1 MAEETPEQ
9 VAASVAAADASKAAD
24 ARMAEMVQGA
34 VKSSLEQLVKEG
46 QAKAMETREAAEAAK
61 AGERVVTPFDEMV
74 RPALEPALAAAKNAE
89 TRAMMA
95 ADTVAFL
102 TDPGNVQAIP
112 HRARIAEVIAQQ
124 AQKGNFI
131 TMKDAWNW
139 LRGGELYDTIVK
151 EQEVGYAAKI
161 EEARKAGTVGAST
174 PVFRA
179 AKPIDD
185 MNTDELG
192 AALRGVPF

>member
-1 MAEETPEQ
+1 MADEPVVTPSVETPP
-9 VAASVAAADASKAAD
+9 AGGFDAKAVEA
-24 ARMAEMVQGA
+24 MVQGA
-34 VKSSLEQLVKEG
+34 VKSSIEQLVKEG
-46 QAKAMETREAAEAAK
+46 QAKAAEARAADAAAK
-61 AGERVVTPFDEMV
+61 TGERVASPFDEMV

-89 TRAMMA
+89 TRAAMA

-102 TDPGNVQAIP
+102 TDPANVQAMP
-112 HRARIAEVIAQQ
+112 HRARITEVVAQQ
-124 AQKGNFI
+124 AQKGNLI

-151 EQEVGYAAKI
+151 DQEAGYAAKI
-161 EEARKAGTVGAST
+161 EEAKKAATVGAST

-192 AALRGVPF
+192 AALKGVPF